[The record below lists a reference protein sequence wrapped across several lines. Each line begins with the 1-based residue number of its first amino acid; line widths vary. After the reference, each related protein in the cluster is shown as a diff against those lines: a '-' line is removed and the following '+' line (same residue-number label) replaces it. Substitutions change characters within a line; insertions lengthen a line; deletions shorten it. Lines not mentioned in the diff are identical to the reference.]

1 LNFGAGCIAFSAIP
15 NSPEDQVLDG
25 QLQASYRDVLL
36 LIDGTWRPAR
46 DGRTLAVHNPATGQA
61 IGVLAHAGKADLDE
75 ALAAAERGF
84 QAWRDT
90 PALER
95 SRVLMRASALLR
107 ERAPDIAVQMTLEQ
121 GKVLA
126 ESRVELERSAEV
138 LEWAAGEAQRLYG
151 RVVPA
156 RAPGVTQLVTH
167 DPVGVVA
174 AFTPWNFPVNQIARK
189 AGAALAA
196 GCALIAKG
204 PEETPGSCA
213 EFVRCLQDAG
223 LPGGAI
229 NLVFGDPA
237 EISSYLIP
245 HPAVRKV
252 SFTGSTPVG
261 KHLAALAGQHMKRVT
276 MELGG
281 HAPVL
286 VFADADIPAA
296 VQRSAAMKL
305 RNAGQACISPTR
317 FLVQRPAHETFAQAF
332 VQAYG
337 AVKVGDGLDPQSQLG
352 PLANPRR
359 VEAMERLVG
368 DAVQRG
374 AKLRLGGARIGNSGN
389 FFQPTVLTDVPTDA
403 AIMNEE
409 PFGPVAII
417 NAFEGFEEAM
427 AEANRLPYGLAA
439 YAFTASP
446 TTAQRVY
453 AEVESGMVSINH
465 FGLGNPET
473 PFGGVKDSGYGS
485 EGGPEAMEAYLQT
498 RFLTQIGV

>member
-1 LNFGAGCIAFSAIP
+1 
-15 NSPEDQVLDG
+15 
-25 QLQASYRDVLL
+25 VLL
-36 LIDGTWRPAR
+36 LIDGQWTAAD
-46 DGRTLAVHNPATGQA
+46 DGRSLPVRNPATGET
-61 IGVLAHAGKADLDE
+61 IGVVAHAGLAELDR

-84 QAWRDT
+84 AVWRRT
-90 PALER
+90 PAVQR
-95 SRVLMRASALLR
+95 SRILIKAAALLR
-107 ERAPDIAVQMTLEQ
+107 ERIPDIAVQMTLEQ

-126 ESRVELERSAEV
+126 ESRGELERAAEV

-151 RVVPA
+151 RIIPS
-156 RAPGVTQLVTH
+156 RAANVTHAVTH

-174 AFTPWNFPVNQIARK
+174 AFTPWNFPVNQLARK
-189 AGAALAA
+189 AAAALAA
-196 GCALIAKG
+196 GCSIIAKG

-223 LPGGAI
+223 LPDGVL
-229 NLVFGDPA
+229 NLVFGVPA
-237 EISSYLIP
+237 EISEHLIP

-261 KHLAALAGQHMKRVT
+261 KHLAAMAGLHMKRVT

-286 VFADADIPAA
+286 VFADADIGAA
-296 VQRSAAMKL
+296 AEAGVGAKQ

-317 FLVQRPAHETFAQAF
+317 FLVQQSVHEPFTRAF
-332 VQAYG
+332 VDGFG
-337 AVKVGDGLDPQSQLG
+337 ALKVGDGLDPSSRMG

-359 VEAMERLVG
+359 VQTMERLIG

-374 AKLRLGGARIGNSGN
+374 AKLRLGGARIGNSGD
-389 FFQPTVLTDVPTDA
+389 FFQPTVLVDVPTDA

-417 NAFEGFEEAM
+417 NAVEGFEDAM

-439 YAFTASP
+439 YAFTASSL
-446 TTAQRVY
+446 TAAKVY
-453 AEVESGMVSINH
+453 EQIESGMVSINH

-485 EGGPEAMEAYLQT
+485 EGGPEAVEAYLQP
-498 RFLTQIGV
+498 RYLTQADL